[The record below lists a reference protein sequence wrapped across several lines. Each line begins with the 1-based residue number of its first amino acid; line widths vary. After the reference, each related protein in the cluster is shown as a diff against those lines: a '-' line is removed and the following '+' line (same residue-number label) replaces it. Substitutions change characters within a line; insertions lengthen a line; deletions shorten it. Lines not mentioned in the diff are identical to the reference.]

1 MSFIKSVIKKFLNFF
16 GFELVGL
23 KSFHQDIRIHKKC
36 QSEKAETEICLNK
49 ILFMLSKSTTI
60 DENNFSIEGFINFCS
75 HKVLKSKSQIF
86 QDLFILYFFNE
97 KKNGFFVEFGATN
110 GVDLSNTFLLEK
122 NYEWEGIVA
131 EPGRIWESELKKNR
145 NCYIDTRCVWTT
157 SGNTM
162 KFNETTVAELSSL
175 HLFSNEDF
183 LSTQRIQHATYDVTT
198 VSLNDLLL
206 NYKAPF
212 EIDYLSID
220 TEGSELEILQAFD
233 FEKYC
238 IKVITVEHNFTLK
251 RQQIFEL
258 LSEKGYQRVFS
269 KISLFDDWYIKN
281 NFLQKTFF

>member
-1 MSFIKSVIKKFLNFF
+1 MSFIKSTIKKFFNFF
-16 GFELVGL
+16 GFELIAL
-23 KSFHQDIRIHKKC
+23 KSFHQTVEINKKN
-36 QSEKAETEICLNK
+36 QSEKAETELCLNK
-49 ILFMLSKSTTI
+49 LLFIMSKATKS
-60 DENNFSIEGFINFCS
+60 DKSNLDIEGFINFCS
-75 HKVLKSKSQIF
+75 DKVLKSKSQIF
-86 QDLFILYFFNE
+86 QDLFILYFFKG

-122 NYEWEGIVA
+122 DYEWKGIVA
-131 EPGRIWESELKKNR
+131 EPGRVWESELKKNR
-145 NCYIDTRCVWTT
+145 NCYIDTHCVWTT

-162 KFNETTVAELSSL
+162 KFNETTTAELSSL

-183 LSTQRIQHATYDVTT
+183 LSSQRIQHATYDVTT

-258 LSEKGYQRVFS
+258 LSAKGYQRVFT
-269 KISLFDDWYIKN
+269 KISLFDDWY
-281 NFLQKTFF
+281 